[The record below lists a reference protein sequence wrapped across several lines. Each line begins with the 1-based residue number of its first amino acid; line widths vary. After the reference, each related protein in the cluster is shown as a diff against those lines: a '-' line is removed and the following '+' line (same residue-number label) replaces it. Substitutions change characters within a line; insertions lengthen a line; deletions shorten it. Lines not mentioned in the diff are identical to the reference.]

1 MSPTMWGALK
11 YTAKMLGL
19 RKPHDAVDPQFT
31 RPQGFYDPNDVDLKK
46 LRRLIKHGKLAPC
59 YPGREVADDEE
70 TEARLDAAPAKGGD
84 ETSTGDVH
92 LSAETNA
99 WEADATSKD
108 ASVEKDG
115 RARDH
120 VRLARRDGEKPSRGE
135 KSPPRALDECPIC
148 FLCYPCLNKSRCC
161 SSEICT
167 ECYLRVRA
175 PSNAPEEYD
184 RAGRRLMRPP
194 KCPFCK
200 TEGYGVSFGGAKSDA
215 DRAAEAEERAA
226 LAKALEA
233 ARAAELAEQTER
245 RARRASVEAQ
255 RRGDARGHTSSA
267 SAPHPPATPT
277 LLAGAPPGPG
287 QDSSLPSSPVP
298 VGWEEEY
305 AAMTPT
311 APAELSPARSRS
323 IIDSVSSSSFGDGRT
338 RAPARDRDPEEEAR
352 RRAARRRDR
361 HEFSA
366 SRDFFA
372 ASSSR
377 RGERRAFLPAG
388 SAFLPRNNRNPE
400 LFTADHGYHGHGFGL
415 GRRGGPASGAALA
428 RERESETRRTV
439 RHAADAHE
447 ERSNRDERLVLR
459 ELARRAESR
468 RERRRQVAELDAS
481 RGETSGD
488 EAFLARVRDF
498 IPERL
503 LEESFGDL
511 GGGDVDGEEAL
522 DIAASR
528 ALDIDDVMMMEAVYL
543 SLQEQEQANR
553 RRASPSGERA
563 DLAEEARAAAEAAE
577 AAEVEEAIALVA
589 AAEAAEAAERAGR
602 SLSATTATTAR
613 GEAASREA
621 TEDAEEG
628 GETRSSS
635 GDLEVEREG
644 GGGREAPEEVSV
656 VDEVDPVVDE
666 AGLTGD
672 EAEAGD
678 IDAFDAVNESLAALE
693 AEAARITAHRLSS
706 LGSRPATPPA
716 AGREAAPAEAL
727 EDAEHGFPHAPV
739 PDADD
744 TDDTMY
750 MDPVLEASA
759 FEAEPVAEAA
769 RAVADP
775 AGAPRDGEGDAPEES
790 EETAPEPEAR
800 GPETPPPA
808 PGAGAGARAVT
819 VAETTDGANANV
831 EHAPENEV
839 PLDLPDVPTMREE
852 EPSRAS

>member
-19 RKPHDAVDPQFT
+19 RTPHDAVDPQFT

-70 TEARLDAAPAKGGD
+70 TEARLDADAEKGGD

-92 LSAETNA
+92 LSAETNLLA

-120 VRLARRDGEKPSRGE
+120 VRPARRDGEKKKPSRGRGE

-245 RARRASVEAQ
+245 RARRASVEA
-255 RRGDARGHTSSA
+255 AA
-267 SAPHPPATPT
+267 HPPGTPT
-277 LLAGAPPGPG
+277 QGGAPPGPE
-287 QDSSLPSSPVP
+287 SLPSPVP

-311 APAELSPARSRS
+311 APAVGPPRSRS
-323 IIDSVSSSSFGDGRT
+323 VSVSVSSSLFGDGRT
-338 RAPARDRDPEEEAR
+338 RAPARDQEEEAR

-361 HEFSA
+361 HESPA

-377 RGERRAFLPAG
+377 RAPERRAFLPAG
-388 SAFLPRNNRNPE
+388 SAFLPFLRNPRNPRNPE
-400 LFTADHGYHGHGFGL
+400 LFTADHGYRGHGFGL
-415 GRRGGPASGAALA
+415 GRRGGPASGGALA
-428 RERESETRRTV
+428 RERETETRRTV
-439 RHAADAHE
+439 RHAAESHE
-447 ERSNRDERLVLR
+447 ELSNRDERLVLR

-468 RERRRQVAELDAS
+468 REHRRQVAELDAS
-481 RGETSGD
+481 RGETSGETSGD

-498 IPERL
+498 IPARL

-553 RRASPSGERA
+553 RRAAPSGERA

-602 SLSATTATTAR
+602 SLSVTTATTAR

-635 GDLEVEREG
+635 GELEVEREG
-644 GGGREAPEEVSV
+644 GGRREALEEVSV

-672 EAEAGD
+672 EADAGD
-678 IDAFDAVNESLAALE
+678 TDAFDAVNESLAALE

-716 AGREAAPAEAL
+716 AERDAAAAEAS

-744 TDDTMY
+744 TDDTTY
-750 MDPVLEASA
+750 LDPELEASA
-759 FEAEPVAEAA
+759 FENPKP
-769 RAVADP
+769 VADP
-775 AGAPRDGEGDAPEES
+775 AGAPRDGEEDAPEES
-790 EETAPEPEAR
+790 EETAPEPEALR
-800 GPETPPPA
+800 PETPPSA
-808 PGAGAGARAVT
+808 PGAGAGARAVA
-819 VAETTDGANANV
+819 VAETTDSANANV

-839 PLDLPDVPTMREE
+839 PLDLPDVPTSREE
-852 EPSRAS
+852 EPSPAS

>member
-267 SAPHPPATPT
+267 SAPGTPATPT

-400 LFTADHGYHGHGFGL
+400 LFTADHGYRGHGFGL

-628 GETRSSS
+628 GETRNSS

>member
-323 IIDSVSSSSFGDGRT
+323 VIDSVSSSSFGDGRT

-400 LFTADHGYHGHGFGL
+400 LFTADHGYRGHGFGL

-672 EAEAGD
+672 EADAGD
-678 IDAFDAVNESLAALE
+678 TDAFDAVNESLAALE

-716 AGREAAPAEAL
+716 AGREAPPAEAL

-839 PLDLPDVPTMREE
+839 PLDLPDVPTTREE

>member
-1 MSPTMWGALK
+1 L
-11 YTAKMLGL
+11 
-19 RKPHDAVDPQFT
+19 
-31 RPQGFYDPNDVDLKK
+31 
-46 LRRLIKHGKLAPC
+46 
-59 YPGREVADDEE
+59 
-70 TEARLDAAPAKGGD
+70 
-84 ETSTGDVH
+84 
-92 LSAETNA
+92 
-99 WEADATSKD
+99 
-108 ASVEKDG
+108 
-115 RARDH
+115 
-120 VRLARRDGEKPSRGE
+120 
-135 KSPPRALDECPIC
+135 
-148 FLCYPCLNKSRCC
+148 
-161 SSEICT
+161 
-167 ECYLRVRA
+167 
-175 PSNAPEEYD
+175 
-184 RAGRRLMRPP
+184 
-194 KCPFCK
+194 
-200 TEGYGVSFGGAKSDA
+200 
-215 DRAAEAEERAA
+215 
-226 LAKALEA
+226 
-233 ARAAELAEQTER
+233 
-245 RARRASVEAQ
+245 
-255 RRGDARGHTSSA
+255 
-267 SAPHPPATPT
+267 
-277 LLAGAPPGPG
+277 
-287 QDSSLPSSPVP
+287 
-298 VGWEEEY
+298 
-305 AAMTPT
+305 
-311 APAELSPARSRS
+311 
-323 IIDSVSSSSFGDGRT
+323 
-338 RAPARDRDPEEEAR
+338 ARDRDLEEEAR
-352 RRAARRRDR
+352 RRASRRRDR

-400 LFTADHGYHGHGFGL
+400 LFTADHGYRGHGFGL

-563 DLAEEARAAAEAAE
+563 DLALEARAAAEAAE

-635 GDLEVEREG
+635 RDLEVEREG

-672 EAEAGD
+672 EADAGD
-678 IDAFDAVNESLAALE
+678 TDAFDAVNESLAALE

-716 AGREAAPAEAL
+716 AGREAAPAEAS

-739 PDADD
+739 SDARD
-744 TDDTMY
+744 TDDTTY
-750 MDPVLEASA
+750 MDPELEASA
-759 FEAEPVAEAA
+759 FEAEPVAEAT

-775 AGAPRDGEGDAPEES
+775 AGAPRDGEGDAFEES
-790 EETAPEPEAR
+790 KETAPPPEAR

-839 PLDLPDVPTMREE
+839 PLDLPDVPTTREE

>member
-70 TEARLDAAPAKGGD
+70 TEARLDAAPAKRGD

-267 SAPHPPATPT
+267 SAPGTPATPT

-311 APAELSPARSRS
+311 APAEVSPARSRS
-323 IIDSVSSSSFGDGRT
+323 VIDSVSSSSFGDGRT

-400 LFTADHGYHGHGFGL
+400 LFTADHGYRGHGFGL

-428 RERESETRRTV
+428 RERESETRQTV

-672 EAEAGD
+672 EADAGD
-678 IDAFDAVNESLAALE
+678 TDAFDAVNESLAALE

-716 AGREAAPAEAL
+716 AGREAAPAEAS

-739 PDADD
+739 SDARD

-750 MDPVLEASA
+750 MDPELEASA
-759 FEAEPVAEAA
+759 FEAEPVAEAT

-775 AGAPRDGEGDAPEES
+775 AGAPRDIERDAPEES
-790 EETAPEPEAR
+790 EESAPEPEAR

-839 PLDLPDVPTMREE
+839 PLDLPDVPTTREE

>member
-750 MDPVLEASA
+750 MDPELEASA

>member
-70 TEARLDAAPAKGGD
+70 TEARLDAAPAKRGD

-233 ARAAELAEQTER
+233 ARAAELAEQIER

-267 SAPHPPATPT
+267 SAPGTPATPT

-323 IIDSVSSSSFGDGRT
+323 VIDSVSSSSFGDGRT

-400 LFTADHGYHGHGFGL
+400 LFTADHGYRGHGFGL

-439 RHAADAHE
+439 RHAADGHE

-628 GETRSSS
+628 GETRNSS

-672 EAEAGD
+672 EADAGD
-678 IDAFDAVNESLAALE
+678 TDAFDAVNESLAALE

-716 AGREAAPAEAL
+716 AGREAAPAEAS

-739 PDADD
+739 SDADD

-750 MDPVLEASA
+750 MNPELEASA
-759 FEAEPVAEAA
+759 FEAEPVAEAT

-839 PLDLPDVPTMREE
+839 PLDLPDVPTTREE
-852 EPSRAS
+852 EPSPAS

>member
-1 MSPTMWGALK
+1 
-11 YTAKMLGL
+11 
-19 RKPHDAVDPQFT
+19 
-31 RPQGFYDPNDVDLKK
+31 
-46 LRRLIKHGKLAPC
+46 
-59 YPGREVADDEE
+59 
-70 TEARLDAAPAKGGD
+70 
-84 ETSTGDVH
+84 
-92 LSAETNA
+92 
-99 WEADATSKD
+99 
-108 ASVEKDG
+108 
-115 RARDH
+115 
-120 VRLARRDGEKPSRGE
+120 
-135 KSPPRALDECPIC
+135 
-148 FLCYPCLNKSRCC
+148 
-161 SSEICT
+161 
-167 ECYLRVRA
+167 
-175 PSNAPEEYD
+175 
-184 RAGRRLMRPP
+184 
-194 KCPFCK
+194 
-200 TEGYGVSFGGAKSDA
+200 
-215 DRAAEAEERAA
+215 
-226 LAKALEA
+226 
-233 ARAAELAEQTER
+233 
-245 RARRASVEAQ
+245 
-255 RRGDARGHTSSA
+255 
-267 SAPHPPATPT
+267 
-277 LLAGAPPGPG
+277 
-287 QDSSLPSSPVP
+287 
-298 VGWEEEY
+298 
-305 AAMTPT
+305 MTPT
-311 APAELSPARSRS
+311 APAEVSPARSRS
-323 IIDSVSSSSFGDGRT
+323 VIDSVSSSSFGDGRT

-400 LFTADHGYHGHGFGL
+400 LFTADHGYRGHGFGL

-528 ALDIDDVMMMEAVYL
+528 VLDIDDVMMMEAVYL

-602 SLSATTATTAR
+602 SLSTTTATTAR

-672 EAEAGD
+672 EADAGD
-678 IDAFDAVNESLAALE
+678 TDAFDAVNESLAALE

-716 AGREAAPAEAL
+716 AGREAAPAEAS

-739 PDADD
+739 SDADD

-750 MDPVLEASA
+750 MDPELEASA
-759 FEAEPVAEAA
+759 FEAEPVAEAT

-775 AGAPRDGEGDAPEES
+775 AGAPHDGEGDAPEES

-839 PLDLPDVPTMREE
+839 PLDLPDVPTTREE
-852 EPSRAS
+852 EPSRAT

>member
-70 TEARLDAAPAKGGD
+70 TEARLDAALAKGGD

-92 LSAETNA
+92 LSAETDA

-267 SAPHPPATPT
+267 SAPGTPGTPT

-311 APAELSPARSRS
+311 APAEVSPARSRS
-323 IIDSVSSSSFGDGRT
+323 VIDSVSSSSFGDGRT

-400 LFTADHGYHGHGFGL
+400 LFTADHGYRGHGFGL

-528 ALDIDDVMMMEAVYL
+528 VLDIDDVMMMEAVYL

-602 SLSATTATTAR
+602 SLSTTTATTAR

-672 EAEAGD
+672 EADAGD
-678 IDAFDAVNESLAALE
+678 TDAFDAVNESLAALE

-716 AGREAAPAEAL
+716 AGREAAPAEAS

-739 PDADD
+739 SDADD

-750 MDPVLEASA
+750 MDPELEASA
-759 FEAEPVAEAA
+759 FEAEPVAEAT

-775 AGAPRDGEGDAPEES
+775 AGAPHDGEGDAPEES

-839 PLDLPDVPTMREE
+839 PLDLPDVPTTREE
-852 EPSRAS
+852 EPSRAT

>member
-70 TEARLDAAPAKGGD
+70 TEARLDAAPAKRGD

-323 IIDSVSSSSFGDGRT
+323 VIDSVSSSSFGDGRT

-400 LFTADHGYHGHGFGL
+400 LFTADHGYRGHGFGL

-839 PLDLPDVPTMREE
+839 PLDLPDVPTTREE

>member
-1 MSPTMWGALK
+1 
-11 YTAKMLGL
+11 
-19 RKPHDAVDPQFT
+19 
-31 RPQGFYDPNDVDLKK
+31 
-46 LRRLIKHGKLAPC
+46 
-59 YPGREVADDEE
+59 
-70 TEARLDAAPAKGGD
+70 
-84 ETSTGDVH
+84 
-92 LSAETNA
+92 
-99 WEADATSKD
+99 
-108 ASVEKDG
+108 
-115 RARDH
+115 
-120 VRLARRDGEKPSRGE
+120 
-135 KSPPRALDECPIC
+135 
-148 FLCYPCLNKSRCC
+148 
-161 SSEICT
+161 
-167 ECYLRVRA
+167 
-175 PSNAPEEYD
+175 
-184 RAGRRLMRPP
+184 
-194 KCPFCK
+194 
-200 TEGYGVSFGGAKSDA
+200 
-215 DRAAEAEERAA
+215 
-226 LAKALEA
+226 
-233 ARAAELAEQTER
+233 
-245 RARRASVEAQ
+245 
-255 RRGDARGHTSSA
+255 
-267 SAPHPPATPT
+267 
-277 LLAGAPPGPG
+277 
-287 QDSSLPSSPVP
+287 
-298 VGWEEEY
+298 
-305 AAMTPT
+305 MTPT

-388 SAFLPRNNRNPE
+388 SAFLPLNNRNPE
-400 LFTADHGYHGHGFGL
+400 LFTADHGYRGHGFGL

-635 GDLEVEREG
+635 GDLEVERKG